1 MEDTL
6 QAEYKVYMAFR
17 KLGYNKEKA
26 LLLLEINI
34 EMIMYEELEN
44 M

>member
-6 QAEYKVYMAFR
+6 SAEYKVYLAFR
-17 KLGYNKEKA
+17 KLGYDKAKA

-44 M
+44 